1 MATVISLSD
10 LVNLSIGTPEV
21 GAVNFNAL
29 HALLHAIIK
38 NLNIQDVKAK
48 VPEEEN
54 GPYNPPKGLVKA
66 ADKEWQNDWV
76 PNGNHQVEQKILKL
90 EQQLEALHSL
100 PTGLDL
106 MGRAKTQQD
115 GSTPVEDMW
124 NMIQMK
130 KRLEANE
137 DGVCRAMTVLQDL
150 LNEINALKDSQQE
163 VESRQQKVI
172 ESMQQDNLQELEQ
185 RLALLEIKTATKGDV
200 DNLQTEHQSVQNKL
214 KALEDKLAEFPTPDE
229 LSNMVQWEILHETL
243 VRRPVN
249 VDAQPSYILPIGE
262 GTTTSKTSLVGKNML
277 QVPTS
282 SASMFQV
289 QVEAPQIGEVPK
301 NEEPVHNTVQTKLN
315 LAQEPTGKSSLSASE
330 IHKELIQVNGEE
342 GTPISYQANVASQK
356 PEDKSHAHPE
366 GHASEQA
373 LATLPFVTQ
382 EHAHPPGSPG
392 DDFSYSNTISI
403 DGTTQIPGLHTTAR
417 LRVLDDSNCS
427 SPAPSSYPGT
437 PNKATPPHTPSSS
450 QGSTAS
456 HRYAVTVEALR
467 NIGALTKEHALL
479 QARVETLERIK
490 ADRAELSM
498 LQRSTAEHLR
508 NLSDLQEKLNS
519 LYRDMQE
526 LKSNGEKDK
535 DLFQDKV
542 LQLQEELEQLD
553 KTTGS
558 IFQDQQEQQRHID
571 VIYQTVEKLEEQKA
585 DKDHA
590 ELKQTH
596 TSALEGKVSRSQFDA
611 TTEQLNSMMQELLG
625 KVSGQ
630 EQDWQRVL
638 EKINL
643 EMQSKLDRMELDPLK
658 KKLEERWKEIRRQ
671 LQEKPPQYDCDD
683 AAGIRKQLFHCLSC
697 DRPIDM
703 TVPGPPIL
711 TIPNIPG
718 LPSHRSYRPFTVYEL
733 DQIRQWNRNDRIA
746 DITDLGYTPNNRSCG
761 GSHTLT
767 FPNRRYVRMQGITS
781 CSFQE
786 EDLIA
791 VGIKE
796 ETDIMG
802 SDGQVYHG
810 RMDTCLPAIHVKDGK
825 SKRGKHLQGSQKSL
839 LLNDVSVP
847 PTRPQS
853 AKSIVSLRKPVL
865 DAQIPS
871 LT

>member
-29 HALLHAIIK
+29 HTLLHAIIK
-38 NLNIQDVKAK
+38 NLNIQDVKANI
-48 VPEEEN
+48 PEEET
-54 GPYNPPKGLVKA
+54 GPYNPPKGPVKA
-66 ADKEWQNDWV
+66 MDQEGQNDWV
-76 PNGNHQVEQKILKL
+76 PNGNHRVERKILKL
-90 EQQLEALHSL
+90 EQQLQALNSL
-100 PTGLDL
+100 PTALDL

-124 NMIQMK
+124 NMMQMK

-137 DGVCRAMTVLQDL
+137 DGVCQAMTVLQDL
-150 LNEINALKDSQQE
+150 LHEINALKVSQQE
-163 VESRQQKVI
+163 AESRLQKVI
-172 ESMQQDNLQELEQ
+172 ESMQQDKVRELEQ
-185 RLALLEIKTATKGDV
+185 RLTLLEIKTATKGDV
-200 DNLQTEHQSVQNKL
+200 DNLQIEHQSVQNKL
-214 KALEDKLAEFPTPDE
+214 KALEDKLTEFPTPDK
-229 LSNMVQWEILHETL
+229 LSNMVQWETLHETL

-262 GTTTSKTSLVGKNML
+262 DTTTSKTSLVGRIML

-282 SASMFQV
+282 SASIF

-315 LAQEPTGKSSLSASE
+315 MAQEPTGKSSLSASE
-330 IHKELIQVNGEE
+330 TLKELIQVNGEE
-342 GTPISYQANVASQK
+342 CTPISYQANITSQK

-366 GHASEQA
+366 GPASEQA
-373 LATLPFVTQ
+373 LATLPFVNQ

-392 DDFSYSNTISI
+392 DDFSFPNTINI
-403 DGTTQIPGLHTTAR
+403 DETTRIPGLHTTAR
-417 LRVLDDSNCS
+417 LRVLDDSNHS
-427 SPAPSSYPGT
+427 SPTPCT

-450 QGSTAS
+450 QGSTPS
-456 HRYAVTVEALR
+456 HRYADTVEALR
-467 NIGALTKEHALL
+467 KIGALSEEHALL
-479 QARVETLERIK
+479 QARVETLERVK

-526 LKSNGEKDK
+526 LKSNGEK
-535 DLFQDKV
+535 
-542 LQLQEELEQLD
+542 
-553 KTTGS
+553 
-558 IFQDQQEQQRHID
+558 I
-571 VIYQTVEKLEEQKA
+571 IYQTLEKLEEQKA

-590 ELKQTH
+590 EMKQTH
-596 TSALEGKVSRSQFDA
+596 MSALDGKVSRSQFDA

-643 EMQSKLDRMELDPLK
+643 EMQRKLDRMELDPLK
-658 KKLEERWKEIRRQ
+658 NKLEERWKEIRRQ
-671 LQEKPPQYDCDD
+671 LQEKPPQYNADD

-703 TVPGPPIL
+703 MVPGPPIL

-746 DITDLGYTPNNRSCG
+746 DITSLGYAPNNRSCG

-767 FPNRRYVRMQGITS
+767 FPNRRYVRMQGIAS

-796 ETDIMG
+796 ETDVMG
-802 SDGQVYHG
+802 SDGQIYHG
-810 RMDTCLPAIHVKDGK
+810 RMDTSLPAIHVKDGK

-839 LLNDVSVP
+839 LMNDVSVP

-853 AKSIVSLRKPVL
+853 AKSIVSLRKTVL